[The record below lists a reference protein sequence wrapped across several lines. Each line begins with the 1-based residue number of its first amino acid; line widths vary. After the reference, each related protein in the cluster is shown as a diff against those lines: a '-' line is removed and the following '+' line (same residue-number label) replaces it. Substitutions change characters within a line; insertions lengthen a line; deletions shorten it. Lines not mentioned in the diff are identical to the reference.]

1 MKKIGIMGGTYNPIH
16 IGHLMLAEAA
26 MNDAGLEQVW
36 LVPTGCSYRKRQ
48 IPMPPPAE
56 RCHMV
61 QMAVQDNPRLRCL
74 DVETNREGN
83 TYSYETMEQLTAG
96 YPDVEFTFLVG
107 ADCLFTIENWKYP
120 ERIFACC
127 RILAAV
133 RDGADISEME
143 RKREDLAK
151 RFGAR
156 ITLLPFRHLEISST
170 AVRQMVQ
177 EGKSIR
183 YLVPEPVFS
192 YISDRGIY
200 KNESY

>member
-16 IGHLMLAEAA
+16 MGHLMLAEAA

-36 LVPTGCSYRKRQ
+36 LVPTGCSYRKQ
-48 IPMPPPAE
+48 NIPMLPPAE
-56 RCHMV
+56 RCQMV
-61 QMAVQDNPRLRCL
+61 RLAVQDNPRLRCL
-74 DVETNREGN
+74 DVEIAREGN
-83 TYSYETMEQLTAG
+83 TYSYETMELLCAG
-96 YPDVEFTFLVG
+96 YPGVEFTFLFG
-107 ADCLFTIENWKYP
+107 ADCLFTIESWKYP
-120 ERIFACC
+120 ERFFACC
-127 RILAAV
+127 HVLAAV

-143 RKREDLAK
+143 RKREDLAR

-192 YISDRGIY
+192 YISDRGFY
-200 KNESY
+200 KNESH